1 MKMKL
6 SLLLA
11 CIYLPAFS
19 ANALSDFVSDMQKTY
34 SMFTSE
40 DVVEYKSRGLNQPVW
55 FRFSDNAEETILNG
69 GKERLRLQINGTA
82 VPENVN
88 VSSDEAMKPS
98 GIVLEVQDGTLYC
111 DEMATTGCQVNIR
124 VGNEYP
130 IVTYAKAEGNTSGK
144 ILFIDEN
151 TSKRIVRDIQKT
163 ANSKSVDKKIYVEV
177 PFFVV
182 GNKEFKF
189 GLLKTPLRVSE

>member
-1 MKMKL
+1 F
-6 SLLLA
+6 
-11 CIYLPAFS
+11 P

-124 VGNEYP
+124 VGNEEP

-144 ILFIDEN
+144 VLFIDEN
-151 TSKRIVRDIQKT
+151 ISKRIVRDIQKT

>member
-19 ANALSDFVSDMQKTY
+19 ANALSDFVYDMQKTY

-88 VSSDEAMKPS
+88 VAMKPS

-124 VGNEYP
+124 VGNEEP

-144 ILFIDEN
+144 VLFIDEN
-151 TSKRIVRDIQKT
+151 ISKRIVRDIQKT

>member
-1 MKMKL
+1 MKMKR

-11 CIYLPAFS
+11 CIYLSSFS
-19 ANALSDFVSDMQKTY
+19 ANALSDIVSDMQKTY
-34 SMFTSE
+34 SMYTSE
-40 DVVEYKSRGLNQPVW
+40 DVLKYESRGLIQPVW
-55 FRFSDNAEETILNG
+55 FRFSDNAEETILNA

-124 VGNEYP
+124 VGNEEP

-144 ILFIDEN
+144 VLFIDEN
-151 TSKRIVRDIQKT
+151 ASKRIVRDIQKT

-177 PFFVV
+177 PF
-182 GNKEFKF
+182 
-189 GLLKTPLRVSE
+189 

>member
-1 MKMKL
+1 MKR

-11 CIYLPAFS
+11 CIYLSSFS
-19 ANALSDFVSDMQKTY
+19 ANALSDIVSDMQKTY
-34 SMFTSE
+34 SMYTSE
-40 DVVEYKSRGLNQPVW
+40 DVLKYESRGLIQPVW
-55 FRFSDNAEETILNG
+55 FRFSDNAEETILNA

-124 VGNEYP
+124 VGNEEP
-130 IVTYAKAEGNTSGK
+130 IVTYANDKEGNLN
-144 ILFIDEN
+144 IDFFIDGF
-151 TSKRIVRDIQKT
+151 RVRCFL
-163 ANSKSVDKKIYVEV
+163 YVTNDT
-177 PFFVV
+177 F
-182 GNKEFKF
+182 
-189 GLLKTPLRVSE
+189 

>member
-1 MKMKL
+1 MKL

-19 ANALSDFVSDMQKTY
+19 ANALSDFVYDMQKTY

-88 VSSDEAMKPS
+88 VAMKPS

-124 VGNEYP
+124 VGNEEP

-144 ILFIDEN
+144 VLFIDEN
-151 TSKRIVRDIQKT
+151 ISKRIVRDIQKT

>member
-11 CIYLPAFS
+11 CICLPAFS

-40 DVVEYKSRGLNQPVW
+40 DVVEYKSRSLNQPVW

-124 VGNEYP
+124 VGNEEP

-144 ILFIDEN
+144 VLFIDEN
-151 TSKRIVRDIQKT
+151 ISKRIVRDIQKT